1 MSETFDK
8 EYEDEEELHETINDI
23 NWELRFTKNEERIEY
38 LENLLKWLNEL
49 IELREKNKMKDFKEI
64 TELKD
69 TVDLMLSDNFADRLK
84 GEYAQLNIRLQGL
97 DKFILSD
104 KYHSL
109 PNNQQELLS
118 AQSRFMREYL
128 SILSERMKDLN
139 I

>member
-1 MSETFDK
+1 
-8 EYEDEEELHETINDI
+8 
-23 NWELRFTKNEERIEY
+23 
-38 LENLLKWLNEL
+38 
-49 IELREKNKMKDFKEI
+49 MKDYKEI
-64 TELKD
+64 TEFKD

-118 AQSRFMREYL
+118 AQYRVMREYL
-128 SILSERMKDLN
+128 SILLERMKDLD